1 MDLIQNGDLQF
12 SCNLYL
18 ALTTVTNFVNFHQSG
33 TQL

>member
-18 ALTTVTNFVNFHQSG
+18 ALITVTNFVNFHQSG